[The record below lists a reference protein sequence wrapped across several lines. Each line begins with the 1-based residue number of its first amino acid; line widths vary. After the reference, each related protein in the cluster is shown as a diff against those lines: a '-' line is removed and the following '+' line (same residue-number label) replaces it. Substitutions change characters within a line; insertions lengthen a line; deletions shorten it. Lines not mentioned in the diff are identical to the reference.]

1 MVALKCFKK
10 ENLHSVWDDSLV
22 GKAVICADSLS
33 NLYERLES
41 DYADVKYVTP
51 SPDNSY
57 PFKCDQGVIWRFAYV
72 LGESTFEP
80 GGDPVKKAY
89 MEGLPVLR
97 RYRNGDEDWEYMD
110 ELSYFDLPGYEY
122 KLESGSSLHR
132 VSNKELA
139 KWLAKG
145 KGMLLDTSINLVST
159 SCTFK
164 AYDMECEVPAGYK
177 VMPMGSDDWLEPTED
192 VICGE

>member
-10 ENLHSVWDDSLV
+10 ENLYSVWDDSLV
-22 GKAVICADSLS
+22 GKAVVCADSLS

-41 DYADVKYVTP
+41 DCADVKYVTP
-51 SPDNSY
+51 SPDTSY
-57 PFKCDQGVIWRFAYV
+57 PFKCDQGEIWRFAYV
-72 LGESTFEP
+72 LGESPFEP
-80 GGDPVKKAY
+80 GDDPVKKAY

-97 RYRNGDEDWEYMD
+97 RYRNGDEGWEHMD
-110 ELSYFDLPGYEY
+110 ESSYFDLPGYEY
-122 KLESGSSLHR
+122 TLESGSSAHR

-145 KGMLLDTSINLVST
+145 KGMLLDVSINLVST

-164 AYDMECEVPAGYK
+164 ASDMECEVSDNYR
-177 VMPMGSDDWLEPTED
+177 VMPIDGSKWLAPTYD